1 MATKKNEENVSQSV
15 DLAAVQA
22 EIAKMLADAK
32 AEAEKIVA
40 DAKAAVAPKTGMTD
54 EEMAAHK
61 AYMNEK
67 VKIKLF
73 KDNGKYK
80 DAVPVGVNGEIRRIP
95 RGEIVEIE
103 RKFAEVL
110 DHSEHQDYETAQL
123 IEQKASEWA
132 EKESKL

>member
-40 DAKAAVAPKTGMTD
+40 EAKAAVAPKTGMTD

-80 DAVPVGVNGEIRRIP
+80 DDVYVSVNGKRYNVP
-95 RGEIVEIE
+95 RGVEVE
-103 RKFAEVL
+103 VPSGVAEVL
-110 DHSEHQDYETAQL
+110 ETSMAQDEATERFVRKQVVDWD
-123 IEQKASEWA
+123 EKA
-132 EKESKL
+132 KEL